1 MLKFLLKIFQEAS
14 LLNVTNQS
22 CELFTPSEVQ
32 VEKFFLLCVLIFFS
46 LWV

>member
-1 MLKFLLKIFQEAS
+1 MLISSFGNFQEAS

-32 VEKFFLLCVLIFFS
+32 VEKFFSDVFEIFFS